1 MPDPIPES
9 LLLSAR
15 GVIHDLRELAALTS
29 TPLGAQRLAWGP
41 VWQQAREWLQDKV
54 APLGLTSVRD
64 AAGNNWVTLPGESDR
79 TVIIGGH
86 LDSVPNGGWLDGT
99 LGVVVAIAALR
110 RYGQGARPPVTLRL
124 VDWADEEGAR
134 FGRSL
139 LGSSA
144 AAGRLVV
151 DEIRELRDAEGTRL
165 EDALR
170 DYGVGLETMMNARQE
185 LAQIDARAYLEMHIE
200 QGPVLEAMNR
210 SAGVVLGTFGL
221 ERNMLRF
228 VGQAA
233 HSGSTPIA
241 MRRDAFL
248 AAAATAL
255 ECREIARR
263 HSTPTAGVVC
273 TVGVV
278 KVEPGIVTAVPGVAE
293 ISIDQRALDPGV
305 LAAMLSEA
313 QAASRRFADENNVT
327 VEWRPLF
334 RIEPRPF
341 DPHLLQ
347 LCEES
352 VREITGEAPKL
363 PSGPLHDAAEMVPHM
378 PVVMLFAYS
387 ARGLSHCKEEDT
399 PEDHLEKAIS
409 AFLRLVDKTVASV
422 AGSLPG
428 ERGSRPL

>member
-1 MPDPIPES
+1 VHGD
-9 LLLSAR
+9 LHRSAR
-15 GVIHDLRELAALTS
+15 QVIADLRELAALTS
-29 TPLGAQRLAWGP
+29 TPHGAQRLAWGP
-41 VWQQAREWLQDKV
+41 VWKKARGWLEDKV
-54 APLGLTSVRD
+54 SPLGLKPVQDS
-64 AAGNNWVTLPGESDR
+64 AGNRWATLPGESER

-86 LDSVPNGGWLDGT
+86 LDSVPNGGWLDGA
-99 LGVVVAIAALR
+99 LGVTVALEALR
-110 RYGQGARPPVTLRL
+110 RYATSTPPVTLRL

-144 AAGRLVV
+144 AAGRLEV
-151 DEIRELRDAEGTRL
+151 DEVRDLRDAEGTRL

-170 DYGVGLETMMNARQE
+170 DHGVTVDTMLDARQE
-185 LAQIDARAYLEMHIE
+185 LKRIDAKAYLEMHIE
-200 QGPVLEAMNR
+200 QGPVLESMGK

-221 ERNMLRF
+221 ERNMVRF

-263 HSTPTAGVVC
+263 HSKPGAGVVC

-293 ISIDQRALDPGV
+293 ISIDQRALDAKV
-305 LAAMLSEA
+305 LATMVQEA
-313 QAASRRFADENNVT
+313 RDASRRFAEENGVS
-327 VEWRPLF
+327 VEWTPLF

-347 LCEES
+347 LCEEA
-352 VREITGEAPKL
+352 VREATGDAPKL

-409 AFLRLVDKTVASV
+409 AFLLLVDKTVESV
-422 AGSLPG
+422 AG
-428 ERGSRPL
+428 RRT

>member
-1 MPDPIPES
+1 VHTFD
-9 LLLSAR
+9 AVAADR
-15 GVIHDLRELAALTS
+15 VIADLRGLAALTS
-29 TPLGAQRLAWGP
+29 TPDGAQRVAWGP
-41 VWQQAREWLQDKV
+41 VWSKARGWLRDALSPLQLVPV
-54 APLGLTSVRD
+54 AD
-64 AAGNNWVTLPGESDR
+64 AAGNNWVTLPGESEK
-79 TVIIGGH
+79 TVIVGGH

-99 LGVVVAIAALR
+99 LGVLVGLEALR
-110 RYGQGARPPVTLRL
+110 RYATGSKPPVTLRL

-134 FGRSL
+134 FGKSL
-139 LGSSA
+139 MGSAA
-144 AAGRLVV
+144 AAGRL
-151 DEIRELRDAEGTRL
+151 DINEIRPLKDAKGVRL

-170 DYGVGLETMMNARQE
+170 DHGVSLETMMNARKE
-185 LAQIDARAYLEMHIE
+185 LGGIDARAYLEMHIE
-200 QGPVLEAMNR
+200 QGPVLESMNK

-233 HSGSTPIA
+233 HSGSTPIP

-248 AAAATAL
+248 AAAAFAL

-263 HSTPTAGVVC
+263 HSKPGAGVVC
-273 TVGVV
+273 TCGVV

-293 ISIDQRALDPGV
+293 ISIDQRALDRDV
-305 LAAMLSEA
+305 LATMLREA
-313 QAASRRFADENNVT
+313 QEASRRFAQENNVT
-327 VEWRPLF
+327 VEWSPLF

-352 VREITGEAPKL
+352 VREITGDAPKL

-399 PEDHLEKAIS
+399 PEEHLEQAIS
-409 AFLRLVDKTVASV
+409 AFLLLVDKTVASV
-422 AGSLPG
+422 AQS
-428 ERGSRPL
+428 